1 MRKRNQRNDRSSYEE
16 PRFRY
21 TSERQYRKSTIVA
34 RTSVLDLPT
43 LTVYR
48 NVTTISNRR
57 RAAYTKDDDD
67 YQNVFHILPNS
78 VLIRTFRITRF
89 LITLELCSLNHK
101 NPAITIGCDAIA
113 NCLNAVKRSVLY
125 NSWRVVIYWM
135 TTRYLIIK
143 KIVAGAVR
151 KRGRFC

>member
-89 LITLELCSLNHK
+89 LITLELCSLHHK
-101 NPAITIGCDAIA
+101 ILP
-113 NCLNAVKRSVLY
+113 
-125 NSWRVVIYWM
+125 
-135 TTRYLIIK
+135 
-143 KIVAGAVR
+143 
-151 KRGRFC
+151 